1 MFEMI
6 LNSVARFAAETSVYN
21 EFFTQGMAY
30 LGAGIAVIAGL
41 GPGIGQGFAAGKA
54 AEAVGRQPEAQGKI
68 LVTTIV
74 TQAVAET
81 TGLYALVVAIMLI
94 NS

>member
-1 MFEMI
+1 MFGVIFNEA
-6 LNSVARFAAETSVYN
+6 LRFATEYN
-21 EFFTQGMAY
+21 DFFAKGMAY
-30 LGAGIAVIAGL
+30 LGAGIAVIAGM

-68 LVTTIV
+68 LVTTLV

-81 TGLYALVVAIMLI
+81 TGLYALLVALI
-94 NS
+94 LIFSQN

>member
-1 MFEMI
+1 MFGQI
-6 LNSVARFAAETSVYN
+6 FDSVLRFASEYN
-21 EFFTQGMAY
+21 QYFSSGMAY

-68 LVTTIV
+68 LVTTLV

-81 TGLYALVVAIMLI
+81 TGLYALLVAILLI
-94 NS
+94 GK

>member
-1 MFEMI
+1 MFGMI
-6 LNSVARFAAETSVYN
+6 MDSVIRFASEYN
-21 EFFTQGMAY
+21 EYFTSGMAY

-68 LVTTIV
+68 MITTIV

-94 NS
+94 GK

>member
-1 MFEMI
+1 MFGIIMD
-6 LNSVARFAAETSVYN
+6 SMVRFATEYN
-21 EFFTQGMAY
+21 QFFASGMAY

-68 LVTTIV
+68 MITTIV

-94 NS
+94 GK

>member
-1 MFEMI
+1 MFGVVFNE
-6 LNSVARFAAETSVYN
+6 VVRFATEYN
-21 EFFTQGMAY
+21 DFFTKGMAY
-30 LGAGIAVIAGL
+30 LGAGIAVIAGM

-68 LVTTIV
+68 LVTTLV

-81 TGLYALVVAIMLI
+81 TGLYALLVAILLI
-94 NS
+94 GK

>member
-6 LNSVARFAAETSVYN
+6 LDSVVRFATEYN
-21 EFFTQGMAY
+21 EHFSSGLAY
-30 LGAGIAVIAGL
+30 LGAGVAVIAGL

-68 LVTTIV
+68 LVTTLV

-81 TGLYALVVAIMLI
+81 TGLYSLLVALILI
-94 NS
+94 GK

>member
-1 MFEMI
+1 MFGMLFNSI
-6 LNSVARFAAETSVYN
+6 LRFASEYN
-21 EFFTQGMAY
+21 EYFSSGMAY

-68 LVTTIV
+68 LVTTLV

-81 TGLYALVVAIMLI
+81 TGLYALLIAILLI
-94 NS
+94 GK

>member
-1 MFEMI
+1 MLEMI
-6 LNSVARFAAETSVYN
+6 FDSVLRFATEYN
-21 EFFTQGMAY
+21 EHFSSGMAY
-30 LGAGIAVIAGL
+30 LGAGVAVLAGL

-68 LVTTIV
+68 LVTTLV

-81 TGLYALVVAIMLI
+81 TGLYALLVAFILI
-94 NS
+94 GK